1 MFYLGHKILF
11 EAPVESGLP
20 LEKITIIDNHHT
32 FIKMFFL
39 HTFTM
44 RSASFIWELFFLPAI
59 FFWFCSSFQL
69 LTFICTELWSSFES
83 SRFFGRSGMLKR
95 ERGETSV
102 KIFWINIFNMFGSAV
117 ADFERFVFFAER
129 HLINHSGLC
138 RILVTPK
145 MSVQS
150 IQVEFITN
158 LSAVC
163 HKFINLNSTTM
174 CWWKITKRTTSV
186 NYWNLFVTER
196 PCTRNTFFAC

>member
-1 MFYLGHKILF
+1 
-11 EAPVESGLP
+11 
-20 LEKITIIDNHHT
+20 
-32 FIKMFFL
+32 MFFL
-39 HTFTM
+39 HTFRM
-44 RSASFIWELFFLPAI
+44 RSVHLRVVFSSSNIILILQQFPVPHLHLHGIMIQFWKLQVFRPLWDAEKGKGWEKCLI
-59 FFWFCSSFQL
+59 
-69 LTFICTELWSSFES
+69 
-83 SRFFGRSGMLKR
+83 
-95 ERGETSV
+95 
-102 KIFWINIFNMFGSAV
+102 IFWINIFNMFGSAV

-174 CWWKITKRTTSV
+174 CLVKDNQEKHFCKLLDLICYGTTR
-186 NYWNLFVTER
+186 LL
-196 PCTRNTFFAC
+196 RNKKDFTIFRFSIFRLLWC

>member
-1 MFYLGHKILF
+1 MDPSSHWKIR
-11 EAPVESGLP
+11 
-20 LEKITIIDNHHT
+20 N
-32 FIKMFFL
+32 IKMFFL

-44 RSASFIWELFFLPAI
+44 RSASRVVFSPSNIILILQQFSAPHLHLHGI
-59 FFWFCSSFQL
+59 MIQFWKLQVFRP
-69 LTFICTELWSSFES
+69 LWDAEK
-83 SRFFGRSGMLKR
+83 GKGCL
-95 ERGETSV
+95 
-102 KIFWINIFNMFGSAV
+102 KIFWINIFNMFGSVV

-174 CWWKITKRTTSV
+174 RKITKRTTSV
-186 NYWNLFVTER
+186 NYWNLFVTEQ
-196 PCTRNTFFAC
+196 PCTRNTFFVS

>member
-1 MFYLGHKILF
+1 
-11 EAPVESGLP
+11 
-20 LEKITIIDNHHT
+20 
-32 FIKMFFL
+32 
-39 HTFTM
+39 
-44 RSASFIWELFFLPAI
+44 
-59 FFWFCSSFQL
+59 
-69 LTFICTELWSSFES
+69 
-83 SRFFGRSGMLKR
+83 
-95 ERGETSV
+95 
-102 KIFWINIFNMFGSAV
+102 MFGSVV

-174 CWWKITKRTTSV
+174 CFAKDNQEKHFCKLLELICYGTTMYEEHILAMRLLKNKKDFTIFRFSIFRLV
-186 NYWNLFVTER
+186 
-196 PCTRNTFFAC
+196 